1 MRGGMLIRF
10 LAWGVALG
18 IVALP
23 IIGVLSGNFAAD
35 RWPVRSLQLKA
46 EFAHVD
52 ADQIR
57 GAIAAEAGKGFF
69 ALDLKRV
76 RAAVMALPWVGR
88 VDASKHWPDTLQL
101 TVFEQL
107 PYARW
112 GNDRLVTTA
121 ADLFS
126 VPDMATVRGLPQL
139 SGPDDRVAEVLAFH
153 VRCLRQ
159 FSGSGIIV
167 NEVRLSGRGGWQV
180 LLDNDVV
187 IDVGSEETDAR
198 LQRLTEVWPQI
209 AAGGAAPAAIDLR
222 YENGFS
228 VRWIEAAPSTSTP
241 AGAISTTS
249 INKA

>member
-1 MRGGMLIRF
+1 MKGGLLIKF
-10 LAWGVALG
+10 LAWSIALG

-23 IIGVLSGNFAAD
+23 IIGVLSGHFAAD

-57 GAIAAEAGKGFF
+57 GAIADEAGKGFF

-76 RAAVMALPWVGR
+76 RAAVMSLPWVGR

-112 GNDRLVTTA
+112 GNDRLVTTSG
-121 ADLFS
+121 DLFS
-126 VPDMATVRGLPQL
+126 VPDISVAQGLPQL
-139 SGPDDRVAEVLAFH
+139 NGPDDRVADVLAFH

-159 FSGSGIIV
+159 FSGSGLV
-167 NEVRLSGRGGWQV
+167 VREVRLSGRGGWQV
-180 LLDNDVV
+180 LLANDVV
-187 IDVGSEETDAR
+187 IDVGSEETDSR
-198 LQRLTEVWPQI
+198 LERLTAVWPQI
-209 AAGGAAPAAIDLR
+209 AAGHAAPAAIDLR

-228 VRWIEAAPSTSTP
+228 VRWNDAAAPTSTP
-241 AGAISTTS
+241 AGATPTTPV
-249 INKA
+249 NKA